1 MYSKVYSAVLQGIYG
16 CKVEIE
22 TQISSGLPYHV
33 LVGLPNQVIRESKDR
48 IKAAVRTSGQRF
60 PDQKIT
66 QSMFPAHI
74 KKEGAHLDLALAIGI
89 LSCMGIFDTP
99 LESYAFIGTLSL
111 DGSIR
116 PVNGLYS
123 LVEALK
129 DSGISKIVVPK
140 DQLSLLGKV
149 EGVELYPYD
158 HLKTLISDL
167 QQGTLTTPLESF
179 LCLQQNIEFPEFQI
193 LGQSHAIRAAQLAA
207 IGQHHILFAG
217 PPGCGKTMI
226 AESMRYMLGRVD
238 GAVLRDISR
247 VKSYFGEHDSVVD
260 RPFYKPH
267 HSISRAGMIGGSK
280 ELYPGVITKAHGGI
294 LMLDEINLFS
304 SEVLESLRE
313 PMSDGKVQLTR
324 RHESV
329 IYPSDFLLVST
340 MNPCKCGFHL
350 SKHKNCHC
358 TAYELNRFREKISYP
373 LFDRMDMVVY
383 MDIEPD
389 NETKVNKSLETLVLE
404 IERAKGLNP
413 VYSEDALKTLTH
425 YYERGKISMRRK
437 QAILKVSK
445 SIAQLQGEKE
455 VTRQHVLEAISYQ
468 DFNRLKQ

>member
-1 MYSKVYSAVLQGIYG
+1 MYSKVFSAVLRGIYG
-16 CKVEIE
+16 CAVEIE
-22 TQISSGLPYHV
+22 TQIGSGLPYHV
-33 LVGLPNQVIRESKDR
+33 LVGLPSQVIRESKDR
-48 IKAAVRTSGQRF
+48 IKAGIRASGRRF

-89 LSCMGIFDTP
+89 LSCVEALGCAIEQYGF
-99 LESYAFIGTLSL
+99 LGTLSL

-129 DSGISKIVVPK
+129 DSGISRVVIPK
-140 DQLSLLGKV
+140 DQVSLLEPV
-149 EGVELYPYD
+149 EGILIYPYE
-158 HLKTLISDL
+158 HLNDLLEDLIKGDL
-167 QQGTLTTPLESF
+167 RSVAPEPLFVDTVRSF
-179 LCLQQNIEFPEFQI
+179 PSFNF
-193 LGQSHAIRAAQLAA
+193 LGQSHAVRAAQLAV
-207 IGQHHILFAG
+207 IGNHHILFTG

-226 AESMRYMLGRVD
+226 AESMQHMM
-238 GAVLRDISR
+238 GAPNQQVFRDILR
-247 VKSYFGEHDSVVD
+247 VKSYFGERVNVRK

-267 HSISRAGMIGGSK
+267 HSTSRAGLIGGSK
-280 ELYPGVITKAHGGI
+280 ELYPGLVTKAHGGI

-304 SEVLESLRE
+304 TEVLEALRE
-313 PMSDGKVQLTR
+313 PLTDGKVQLTR

-329 IYPSDFLLVST
+329 TYPSEFLLVST

-350 SKHKNCHC
+350 SQHKSCHC
-358 TAYELNRFREKISYP
+358 TAYELNRFKEKISYP

-383 MDIEPD
+383 MDLEPNNTD
-389 NETKVNKSLETLVLE
+389 KTNKTLNCLMEE
-404 IERAKGLNP
+404 IEHARLIRP
-413 VYSEDALKTLTH
+413 EYSKEAVDTVGH

-437 QAILKVSK
+437 EAILKVSR
-445 SIAQLQGEKE
+445 SIAQLEGENV

-468 DFNRLKQ
+468 DFNRLKK